1 MTRGSCA
8 WVAEKANRRACRV
21 VLGKTGQVKVLYGYP
36 YFRSAASDI
45 EQLSLKLI
53 DVLRQSGCDVD
64 GFCLTLNPPGQS
76 LTFRELDARWRRGDP
91 ELLSMYERLEE
102 RLQGCDV
109 LLNATGINLHP
120 EFVERL
126 AAFTVFQCFDD
137 PESSAILSKPVAA
150 AYDLCLVG
158 NVAEVE
164 MYRSWGIRHAEWAPM
179 GLLPGTYDP
188 TLREEDILEGRRDID
203 LFMLIDRL
211 SPPRRARMDRMAEA
225 FPGGSFYGRGWPRGY
240 LPAGEDLA
248 MLRRAKIGPNFH
260 NSTGPI
266 NLRLFQLPANGVMQI
281 CDNKSHLGAVYELGK
296 EVVGFDTVEECIDLC
311 RYYLAHDRQRRE
323 IAAAGWRRALRDYT
337 EVAAF
342 ARKMRLIEAHTPRPA
357 DRPTQSAIAL
367 RQRERMRWRRL
378 GYRLASP
385 GAAIVR
391 GGLRLAR
398 ALLRPLYHGARQAA
412 GRGQE

>member
-1 MTRGSCA
+1 M
-8 WVAEKANRRACRV
+8 
-21 VLGKTGQVKVLYGYP
+21 KVLYGYP
-36 YFRSAASDI
+36 YFRSAAVDAKRV
-45 EQLSLKLI
+45 SLALV
-53 DVLRQSGCDVD
+53 DLLRQNGYDVEA
-64 GFCLTLNPPGQS
+64 FCLTLKPPGPH
-76 LTFRELDARWRRGDP
+76 LTFRELDARWRRGDR

-109 LLNATGINLHP
+109 LLNASGINLHP

-126 AAFTVFQCFDD
+126 GVFTVFQCFDD

-158 NVAEVE
+158 NIAEVE
-164 MYRSWGIRHAEWAPM
+164 TYRSWGVRHAEWVPM

-203 LFMLIDRL
+203 LLMLIDRL
-211 SPPRRARMDRMAEA
+211 SPPRRARMDKMAEA
-225 FPGGSFYGRGWPRGY
+225 FPDGHFYGRGWPRGY
-240 LPAGEDLA
+240 LPVGQDLA

-281 CDNKSHLGAVYELGK
+281 CDNKRYLGTIYELDK

-323 IAAAGWRRALRDYT
+323 IAAAGWRRVMRDYN
-337 EVAAF
+337 EVATF
-342 ARKMRLIEAHTPRPA
+342 AWRMRIIEAHMPRREA
-357 DRPTQSAIAL
+357 RPVVTHIATGQRKQTQWPRFWYQLFSPVRAFGCGVL
-367 RQRERMRWRRL
+367 RA
-378 GYRLASP
+378 GKAF
-385 GAAIVR
+385 V
-391 GGLRLAR
+391 
-398 ALLRPLYHGARQAA
+398 RPLYRVLFP
-412 GRGQE
+412 RR